1 MIALAQPGLIPYNY
15 CMTIQQQ
22 ITADLKDAMRNR
34 ETTRLETIRSI
45 KTGFINELVAKGR
58 TPQEQLTDDEALTVI
73 KRLHKQRLEAAEQF
87 SNAGRTELADKE
99 EKEAEILA
107 TYLPAQ
113 LSDDELAKV
122 VSDVLTE
129 QKDADISKMGIIIG
143 AVMKQV
149 GNQADGKRVS
159 AEVKKQLSS

>member
-1 MIALAQPGLIPYNY
+1 
-15 CMTIQQQ
+15 MTIQQQ
-22 ITADLKDAMRNR
+22 ITTDLKDAMRNR
-34 ETTRLETIRSI
+34 EATRLETIRSI

-58 TPQEQLTDDEALTVI
+58 TPQEQLSDDEALTVI

-122 VSDVLTE
+122 VSEVLTE

>member
-1 MIALAQPGLIPYNY
+1 
-15 CMTIQQQ
+15 MTIQQQ

>member
-15 CMTIQQQ
+15 SMTIQQQ
-22 ITADLKDAMRNR
+22 ITTDLKDAMRNR
-34 ETTRLETIRSI
+34 EATRLETIRSI

-58 TPQEQLTDDEALTVI
+58 TPQEQLSDDEALTVI

-122 VSDVLTE
+122 VSEVLTE